1 MNDVEAAGL
10 IDIFRPPALPRS
22 RGELSGAL
30 IESLTELPGD
40 VELPAFRSSA
50 DPLADEDLQLSLY
63 VLYELH
69 YRGFDGVD
77 DSWEWNPDLLS
88 LRAEL
93 ERVFLAAVHALVPER
108 SATPP
113 EEVGEKLFEL
123 AAADEGPSLSRFVE
137 MRASAD
143 QLRELMIHRSAYQ
156 LKEADP
162 HTWAVPRIQG
172 EPKSAFL
179 EIQNDEYGGGRAE
192 RMHSLLFA
200 RSMEAV
206 GLDGTYGAYLDRIP
220 AISLATVNLVSL
232 FGLHRRCRGALVG
245 HLAMVEIGSAIPS
258 RRYGNAIRRLGLGT
272 PAAVDFY
279 DEHVEADS
287 VHENI
292 AAYDM
297 AQRLAVGEPELAD
310 DIIFG
315 ARALIALDGL
325 LAERML
331 AAWESGES
339 LLR

>member
-1 MNDVEAAGL
+1 M

-30 IESLTELPGD
+30 IKALTELPGD
-40 VELPAFRSSA
+40 TELPAFRSSA
-50 DPLADEDLQLSLY
+50 DPLTDDDLQLPLY
-63 VLYELH
+63 LLYELH

-93 ERVFLAAVHALVPER
+93 ERVFLAAVHAIVPEW
-108 SATPP
+108 SATPAD
-113 EEVGEKLFEL
+113 EVGETLFEL
-123 AAADEGPSLSRFVE
+123 AASDEGPSLSRFVE

-232 FGLHRRCRGALVG
+232 FGLHRRYRGALVG

-258 RRYGNAIRRLGLGT
+258 RRYGNAMRRLGIGT
-272 PAAVDFY
+272 SAAVDFY

-339 LLR
+339 SLR